1 MEFNATFLATIISF
15 LVFVFLMN
23 KILYE
28 PMGRI
33 VAERKT
39 FIDGNLST
47 ADINH
52 KKAEAISKDKEVKL
66 KGARDDARGLY
77 TKSIDDFKA
86 QKNEILNNAQN
97 EANGELNQAY
107 SNLNNVSNET
117 KEALKGRMTDLA
129 NDIVEKMIDYR
140 GEVQGFDN
148 DTVNRILYQ

>member
-39 FIDGNLST
+39 FIDENLST

-52 KKAEAISKDKEVKL
+52 QKAEAISKDKEAKL
-66 KGARDDARGLY
+66 KGAREDARGLY
-77 TKSIDDFKA
+77 TKSINDFKA
-86 QKNEILNNAQN
+86 QKNEILDNAQN

-129 NDIVEKMIDYR
+129 NDIVEKMIGYR
-140 GEVQGFDN
+140 SEVQVFDN